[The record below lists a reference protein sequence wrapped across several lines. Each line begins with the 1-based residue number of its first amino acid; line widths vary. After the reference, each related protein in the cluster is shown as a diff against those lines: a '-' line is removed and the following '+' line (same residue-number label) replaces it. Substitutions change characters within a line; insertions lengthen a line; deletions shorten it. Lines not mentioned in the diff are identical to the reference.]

1 MLREVQFNDLYTIII
16 VISLTMIV
24 CAKLIN
30 SNRFSDFLRLIGT
43 TNYLRIYFKDHK
55 FFDPFDVVLF
65 LNFCINAALISVL
78 TYTIF
83 IQDIDIN
90 YLLFLKLALLFGG
103 GVLIRILIKLGI
115 GLVFDIKILF
125 NSYVFQQL
133 SFLNYLGMI
142 LLPLNALLIYGAPAN
157 SNLLV
162 LILAISGLILGVG
175 FLKTFKSYQNLL
187 INNLF
192 YFILYLCTLE
202 IGPYIILYALFP
214 LDIN

>member
-1 MLREVQFNDLYTIII
+1 
-16 VISLTMIV
+16 
-24 CAKLIN
+24 
-30 SNRFSDFLRLIGT
+30 
-43 TNYLRIYFKDHK
+43 
-55 FFDPFDVVLF
+55 
-65 LNFCINAALISVL
+65 
-78 TYTIF
+78 
-83 IQDIDIN
+83 
-90 YLLFLKLALLFGG
+90 LLFLKLALLFGG